1 MKCCMPILFS
11 AIQSIQ
17 KNIFHRESEIEKRK
31 IIGNTKSK
39 KKTAAAAHNTQTHTK
54 NKEKMKKKIEIKVE
68 RSYAIS
74 FVFSMVKFFFPPL
87 ALYSF
92 MSFFFMNCVYYEGRN

>member
-1 MKCCMPILFS
+1 MPILFS

-54 NKEKMKKKIEIKVE
+54 KKKIEIKVE

-87 ALYSF
+87 ALNSF
-92 MSFFFMNCVYYEGRN
+92 MSFFFMNFVYYEGRN